1 MKKFFLAMLV
11 AAATMVSFTSCN
23 KDDKDDAT
31 APEATYTFAGTTD
44 HGTSIFA
51 LVLSTGEAGNLFA
64 FSSTLEGI
72 TYVDEG
78 TFTFSGKNLTLH
90 YTGGDTETLVADVDI
105 TSKGLKKVNSLTYDL
120 GDGTVR
126 LDKE

>member
-1 MKKFFLAMLV
+1 MLV

-31 APEATYTFAGTTD
+31 APEAEYIFAGTTD
-44 HGTSIFA
+44 HGASSFA

-64 FSSTLEGI
+64 FTSVEDGI
-72 TYVDEG
+72 TAVYSGE
-78 TFTFSGKNLTLH
+78 FSFSGNKLILKYDNGAIEELT
-90 YTGGDTETLVADVDI
+90 ADVDI
-105 TSKGLKKVNSLTYDL
+105 TSKGLKKVKSLTYDL

-126 LDKE
+126 LDKED